1 MLVNATAHPG
11 PALWQGIMLIVVVIA
26 VIAIFSVKQRPTESF
41 KAYDA
46 RQARVM
52 FISFGLTI
60 FIGVAL
66 FVWIVAS

>member
-1 MLVNATAHPG
+1 
-11 PALWQGIMLIVVVIA
+11 MLIVVVIA
-26 VIAIFSVKQRPTESF
+26 MVVVFSVKQRPTESF